1 MILYLSSKMP
11 LKSWVALLGLL
22 WMLTSCGSYRQNI
35 MFKTENDIIPENM
48 SAAIY
53 EAEKNY
59 VIRKN
64 DFINVEVYTNSGERI
79 IDPDFEL
86 LKEVGL
92 QANQPLN
99 RPNPNYLIQQDG
111 NVKLPMIGM
120 VKLEGLSLQN
130 ADLLLQKRYSEYY
143 ESPFV
148 ITRYINKRVIVLG
161 AIEGQV
167 IPLVNENTSMLEV
180 LALSGGLGNDAKAHN
195 IRLIRGAL
203 DNPQVYRIDLS
214 TVEGMTKS
222 IKKVLPGD
230 IIYVEPVRRPLP
242 ESVRDLAPI
251 VSLITSGVAL
261 IVALNNL

>member
-1 MILYLSSKMP
+1 MYLSNSTP
-11 LKSWVALLGLL
+11 LKSWIVVSGFLLV
-22 WMLTSCGSYRQNI
+22 LTSCGSYRQNI
-35 MFKTENDIIPENM
+35 MFKTENDIIPDNM
-48 SAAIY
+48 AAAIY

-59 VIRKN
+59 VIQKN
-64 DFINVEVYTNSGERI
+64 DFVNIEVYTNSGERI

-86 LKEVGL
+86 LKEVGF
-92 QANQPLN
+92 QANQALS

-111 NVKLPMIGM
+111 NVKLPMVGM

-130 ADLLLQKRYSEYY
+130 ADLLLQEMYSEYY
-143 ESPFV
+143 ETPFV
-148 ITRYINKRVIVLG
+148 ITRYVNKRVIVLG
-161 AIEGQV
+161 TTEGQV
-167 IPLVNENTSMLEV
+167 IPLINENTSLLEV

-195 IRLIRGAL
+195 VRLIRGPL

-214 TVEGMTKS
+214 TVDGMTKS

-230 IIYVEPVRRPLP
+230 IVYVEPVRRPLP